1 MVETNKN
8 ISKNSKFKSLKISWF
23 IPRSFPDQHSYI
35 FNTYSLISKINKD
48 IRIDLADGGCYY
60 GNKIPL
66 KRQRKLFDVFLSKTK
81 YKNTINY
88 IWLKK
93 NPIDI
98 LHLQYS
104 WLFPYI
110 IPLLNIEN
118 RPKIVITL
126 RGSDTYYRPFIDKK
140 WRDLYRIHSKNID
153 AFIVQSLDQKY
164 YLERLGVKGEKIWI
178 IPSSSESIEC
188 LPRKISKGDR
198 IKIIS
203 AFRFVWEKNITG
215 NLIFIKILKEKY
227 PNIEY
232 TIYGSGNDL
241 GQIHYLIDR
250 FDIGDVV
257 EIKGH
262 IPNEDLKQKYLEYDY
277 YLQLSISE
285 SLSMTVI
292 EAQQRGLIP
301 IVSNIGGLKD
311 LVQNGKTGIIQ
322 NFTDYKKLVD
332 ETITVHQNPE
342 LYNLLSRQCIE
353 NINKKFTTELEAQ
366 RLLEMYKTVNGNW

>member
-35 FNTYSLISKINKD
+35 LNTYFRISKIFKD
-48 IRIDLADGGCYY
+48 IRIDLANGEHYY

-66 KRQRKLFDVFLSKTK
+66 KRHRKLFDLFLSKTK

-104 WLFPYI
+104 WLFPHI
-110 IPLLNIEN
+110 IPLLNFKN

-126 RGSDTYYRPFIDKK
+126 RGSDTYCRPFIDKK
-140 WRDLYRIHSKNID
+140 WRDLYRIHSNNIE

-164 YLERLGVKGEKIWI
+164 YLERLGVKGKKIWI

-188 LPRKISKGDR
+188 LPRKIIKGDR
-198 IKIIS
+198 IKILS

-215 NLIFIKILKEKY
+215 NLIFIKLLKEKY

-241 GQIHYLIDR
+241 AQIHYLVDR
-250 FDIGDVV
+250 FNISDIV
-257 EIKGH
+257 EINEYL
-262 IPNEDLKQKYLEYDY
+262 PNKDLKKKYLEYDY

-353 NINKKFTTELEAQ
+353 NINKNFTTELEAQ

>member
-1 MVETNKN
+1 M
-8 ISKNSKFKSLKISWF
+8 KISWF
-23 IPRSFPDQHSYI
+23 IPQSFPDQHSYI
-35 FNTYSLISKINKD
+35 LNTYFLISKIYKD
-48 IRIDLADGGCYY
+48 IRIDLANGENCY

-66 KRQRKLFDVFLSKTK
+66 KRQRKLFDLFLSKTK

-104 WLFPYI
+104 WLFPHI

-126 RGSDTYYRPFIDKK
+126 RGSDTYCSPFIDQN
-140 WRDLYRIHSKNID
+140 WRDLYRIHSNNID

-164 YLERLGVKGEKIWI
+164 YLERLGVKEKKIWI

-188 LPRKISKGDR
+188 LPRKIIKSER

-215 NLIFIKILKEKY
+215 NLIFIKMLKEKY
-227 PNIEY
+227 PDIEY

-241 GQIHYLIDR
+241 PQIHYLVDR
-250 FDIGDVV
+250 FNISDIV
-257 EIKGH
+257 EINEN
-262 IPNEDLKQKYLEYDY
+262 IPNKNLKQKYLEYDY

-292 EAQQRGLIP
+292 ESQQRGLVP

-311 LVQNGKTGIIQ
+311 LVQDGETGIIKD
-322 NFTDYKKLVD
+322 FSDYENLVSDTLKL
-332 ETITVHQNPE
+332 HQNPE
-342 LYNLLSRQCIE
+342 AYNKISRQCIK
-353 NINKKFTTELEAQ
+353 NIKNNYTTDLEVQRLCNLYKSIYNKK
-366 RLLEMYKTVNGNW
+366 